1 MIRMSQEPE
10 KVSIDFVH
18 EMSERIVDEVQKV
31 IVGKRGLIENILVA
45 LLSNSHIILE
55 GVPGIAKTMMA
66 RNFARTL
73 GCEFRRIQFTPD
85 LLPADIVGTYVYD
98 PNTGS
103 FSLRRGPV
111 FTHILLGDEINRAP
125 PKTQSAL
132 LESMQ
137 ERQVTIEGNTFLL
150 PRPYMVLATQNPIEL
165 AGTYPLPEAQI
176 DRFIFRLIVGYP
188 TEGEEIAIM
197 NRMDR
202 FEEPTVDPVTD
213 QEIIV
218 SMQRAVP
225 NIYADQKIVE
235 YVRNLVFQTRK
246 DNRVL
251 LGGSP
256 RASLFLLRSSKAK
269 AAIEGRDY
277 VVPDDVKT
285 LADPVLNH
293 RLILKPEVEL
303 AGTDVHRVIADIL
316 SEVKVPT

>member
-1 MIRMSQEPE
+1 MSQEPE
-10 KVSIDFVH
+10 TVSTEFVH
-18 EMSERIVDEVQKV
+18 AMSKRIADEVQKV
-31 IVGKRGLIENILVA
+31 IVGKRELIENIMVA
-45 LLSNSHIILE
+45 LLSNSHVILE

-66 RNFARTL
+66 RNFARSL

-85 LLPADIVGTYVYD
+85 LLPADIVGTFVYE

-103 FSLRRGPV
+103 FHLRRGPV

-137 ERQVTIEGNTFLL
+137 ERQVTIEGNTFPLL
-150 PRPYMVLATQNPIEL
+150 RPFMVLATQNPIEL

-176 DRFIFRLIVGYP
+176 DRFIFKLIVGYP

-202 FEEPTVDPVTD
+202 FEEPTVDPVINRET
-213 QEIIV
+213 IV
-218 SMQRAVP
+218 SMQRAIP
-225 NIYADQKIVE
+225 NVYADPKIVE
-235 YVRNLVFQTRK
+235 YIRDIVFQTRR
-246 DNRVL
+246 DNRIL

-269 AAIEGRDY
+269 ATVLGRDY
-277 VVPDDVKT
+277 IIPDDVKA

-303 AGTDVHRVIADIL
+303 AGTDVHQVIADIL